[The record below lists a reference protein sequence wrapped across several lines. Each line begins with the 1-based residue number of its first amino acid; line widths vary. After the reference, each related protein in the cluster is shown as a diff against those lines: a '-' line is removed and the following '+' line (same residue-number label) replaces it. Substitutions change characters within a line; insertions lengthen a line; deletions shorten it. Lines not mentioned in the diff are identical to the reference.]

1 MDERIHVPKT
11 EYYNISTDLNTER
24 AIVEEKEPCST
35 ELEQSRTE
43 ETRAKRSGSNAEPA
57 CYTKSIIPIKERK

>member
-43 ETRAKRSGSNAEPA
+43 ETRAKRSGSNAEPV